1 MNKWIFVGIIFIATA
16 VGAPYGTG
24 LLTEQEW
31 APAVERLN
39 AEQPYMQVQTTRYQR
54 HFFSS
59 DIEGEVLLINPETG
73 ETAQVGF
80 VGDVSH
86 GIAGSS
92 VELTPVTD
100 GHELLQKLFPEE
112 LPRLALQTWLWGT
125 LEADLNVPAINV
137 TDEDTGET
145 LNAAEAY
152 GWAEVSDGGDQF
164 EVNLRWPGLTVR
176 GDDLKIAFDDFEFS
190 QDAERVVGEVWSG
203 EGHMVLGRVEIKEG
217 SRPHVELHDLEITG
231 ETDPQS
237 GNERLSSQSTVSL
250 ESIKVD
256 DRTFGPH
263 KLELALENVNVEAWN
278 QFLTVIADV
287 QSANQQMDP
296 GKSPEELFR
305 QKMLLAQQLSGA
317 ARWVAGSGI
326 KVGMPVIK
334 LETPEG
340 SVDGHWQLSHPEV
353 PEDERDAMPLVMQQ
367 MTGELELTVPVALIE
382 KEPSLIR
389 QVQGLVQQGLIVQDG
404 DRYKIK
410 ASLNDMM
417 LDINGNQM
425 SVPPLI

>member
-1 MNKWIFVGIIFIATA
+1 MNKWIFVGIILIATA

-31 APAVERLN
+31 APAIDRLN
-39 AEQPYMQVQTTRYQR
+39 AEQPYMQVQTSRYQR

-59 DIEGEVLLINPETG
+59 DIEGEVLLTNPETG

-80 VGDVSH
+80 IGDVSH
-86 GIAGSS
+86 GIAGSNI
-92 VELTPVTD
+92 ELTPITD

-125 LEADLNVPAINV
+125 LEADLNIPAINV
-137 TDEDTGET
+137 TDDDTGET

-164 EVNLRWPGLTVR
+164 EVNLRWPGLAVR
-176 GDDLKIAFDDFEFS
+176 GDDMKIAFDDFEFS

-203 EGHMVLGRVEIKEG
+203 TGHMTLGKVELKEANT
-217 SRPHVELHDLEITG
+217 PHVELNNLEITG
-231 ETDPQS
+231 ESEPQS
-237 GNERLSSQSTVSL
+237 GNKRLSSQSIVSL

-256 DRTFGPH
+256 DRSFGPH
-263 KLELALENVNVEAWN
+263 KLELALENVDVEAWN
-278 QFLTVIADV
+278 RFLTVIADV

-296 GKSPEELFR
+296 TKSPEDLFR

-317 ARWVAGSGI
+317 ARSVAGSGI
-326 KVGMPVIK
+326 KVGMPVIE

-340 SVDGHWQLSHPEV
+340 SVEGHWQLSHPEV
-353 PEDERDAMPLVMQQ
+353 PEDERDAMALVMQQ

-410 ASLNDMM
+410 ASLSDMM